1 MKIVKSLED
10 SILLIKTIS
19 ETIKIEAKELKSRFL
34 PILFG
39 ILGASIIFN
48 GS

>member
-19 ETIKIEAKELKSRFL
+19 ETIKIEVKELKRRL
-34 PILFG
+34 LLILFG
-39 ILGASIIFN
+39 RLGASIIVN